1 MNNSYNQ
8 KLLYE
13 ISLDN
18 TRAFEKIYNHF
29 SKELFFYAFRIL
41 NDSEVSEDVIQDVF
55 LNLWLKR
62 KTLRIEN
69 LKAFLYRCVKN
80 QVLNKIRD
88 RKISD
93 EDIARINIIDLG
105 MDSSGHIE
113 FEDLKKILNDQ
124 VSELPTRCR
133 EIFVMS
139 RFEQMSNM
147 EIAEK
152 LGISVQGVKNQI
164 SKALVRIRE
173 QLMNEKIIFPLIFML
188 PLCFFKY
195 LLTSNYALILL

>member
-1 MNNSYNQ
+1 MA
-8 KLLYE
+8 
-13 ISLDN
+13 LDH
-18 TRAFEKIYNHF
+18 TKAFEEIYNHY

-41 NDSEVSEDVIQDVF
+41 NENNVCEDVVQNVF
-55 LNLWLKR
+55 LDLWVKR

-69 LKAFLYRCVKN
+69 LKAYLYRCVKN

-93 EDIARINIIDLG
+93 EELTRINIIDLG

-113 FEDLKKILNDQ
+113 FDDLEKILNQQ
-124 VSELPTRCR
+124 VSALPTRCR
-133 EIFVMS
+133 QIFELS
-139 RFEQMSNM
+139 RFEHMSNK

-164 SKALVRIRE
+164 SKALMRIRQ
-173 QLMNEKIIFPLIFML
+173 QLMDEEIILALIFTL
-188 PLCFFKY
+188 HICFF
-195 LLTSNYALILL
+195 